1 MRERGQAEF
10 AANSVDSPPPQA
22 GESHVSRTLL
32 HWKKELI
39 LKKAFLIRESLDGN
53 PHFDFP

>member
-1 MRERGQAEF
+1 M
-10 AANSVDSPPPQA
+10 
-22 GESHVSRTLL
+22 SRVLL

-53 PHFDFP
+53 TDLDFP